1 MVQMNLFEKQKLETQ
16 ILRTNMNIK
25 VGSEGGMNSEIGIDI
40 HTLCCYL
47 VAKSCLILLWLQ
59 GL

>member
-47 VAKSCLILLWLQ
+47 VAKSCLILL
-59 GL
+59 